1 MKRIEDICAHQGD
14 DYNKFLGA
22 VVPPIFQN
30 SLFVSTEELEKNQD
44 KLYAYTR
51 VSNPTI
57 EVAEV
62 KLAALEKA
70 EAARCFGSGMA
81 AISSAI
87 MHWIKAGSHVVAV
100 DTVYGPAN
108 RFLSEYLSRFGVETT
123 FVSGA
128 SIREIEEA
136 IQENTDLIYLESPST
151 YTFVIQD
158 LPAITKLAKEKK
170 IATVIDNTW
179 ATPINQNPL
188 EFGIDMVVHSASK
201 YLGGHSDLVAG
212 VIAGRKED
220 LENLSYGER
229 ELFGGILGP
238 QEASLLTRG
247 LRTLPLRMKQH
258 QENAMAVAEFLEG
271 HPKVKRVIYPGLP
284 SFSQYD
290 LGKTLMK
297 GYSSLMSVII
307 DAQGDRIVAFA
318 KELEYFQCGPS
329 WGGYESLV
337 SPVGAYSD
345 EGSLIPRGL
354 VRLFV
359 GLENQ
364 QTLIEDL
371 KQALEKL

>member
-1 MKRIEDICAHQGD
+1 MKKIEDICAHQGD

-30 SLFVSTEELEKNQD
+30 SLFVSTEELEKSQD

-108 RFLSEYLSRFGVETT
+108 RFLSEYLSRFDVETT
-123 FVSGA
+123 FVSGV
-128 SIREIEEA
+128 SIQEIEEA
-136 IQENTDLIYLESPST
+136 VQENTDLIYLESPST

-158 LPAITKLAKEKK
+158 LPAIAKLAKEKK

-337 SPVGAYSD
+337 SPVGAFSED
-345 EGSLIPRGL
+345 GSLIPKGL

-364 QTLIEDL
+364 ETLIEDL
-371 KQALEKL
+371 KQALDKL